1 MATSTIKAPVFTL
14 PTTTSCSTL
23 DDIKTYLTAR
33 VTSSLGKAVPIRF
46 QPVEIITNFTRWGL
60 YSGILYANEPNY
72 FNVTVSSQFGDAIII
87 GYAQGTWTV
96 SKVTVSQ

>member
-14 PTTTSCSTL
+14 PTATQCSTL

-33 VTSSLGKAVPIRF
+33 VASSQGKAVPIRF
-46 QPVEIITNFTRWGL
+46 QTASVITNFNRWGL
-60 YSGILYANEPNY
+60 YSGILYANETNY
-72 FNVTVSSQFGDAIII
+72 FNVIVSSQFGDAIII